1 MTGIPAPT
9 LSRVLR
15 LLEREGVVTRQSRG
29 RVEAV
34 DWQGAI
40 RRWAEDYDQAGSNTA
55 TALLEPRGLA
65 AITGKL
71 RAPPVTYAATGAFAA
86 QHFDPVAPARAATL
100 YVTDAVGAAESLG
113 LRETNAGA
121 NVVLLEPFDPVVFD
135 RTVERDGLRCV
146 APSQL
151 AVDLL
156 TGPGRE
162 PSQGEQMLIWM
173 EQNEDAW
180 RT

>member
-1 MTGIPAPT
+1 MLATSSPFWPDGCHQARRSARSRRRGPTG
-9 LSRVLR
+9 
-15 LLEREGVVTRQSRG
+15 
-29 RVEAV
+29 
-34 DWQGAI
+34 
-40 RRWAEDYDQAGSNTA
+40 TA
-55 TALLEPRGLA
+55 
-65 AITGKL
+65 
-71 RAPPVTYAATGAFAA
+71 
-86 QHFDPVAPARAATL
+86 
-100 YVTDAVGAAESLG
+100 
-113 LRETNAGA
+113 A
-121 NVVLLEPFDPVVFD
+121 NVVLLEPFDPVVFE

-162 PSQGEQMLIWM
+162 PSQGEQMLISM

>member
-1 MTGIPAPT
+1 MPPDAWQHEITPRDFYA
-9 LSRVLR
+9 
-15 LLEREGVVTRQSRG
+15 E
-29 RVEAV
+29 VEA
-34 DWQGAI
+34 
-40 RRWAEDYDQAGSNTA
+40 
-55 TALLEPRGLA
+55 EPRGLA
-65 AITGKL
+65 AIAGKL
-71 RAPPVTYAATGAFAA
+71 RAVPATYAATGAFAA
-86 QHFDPVAPARAATL
+86 QHLDPVAPARAATL
-100 YVTDAVGAAESLG
+100 YVTDAVEATECLG
-113 LRETNAGA
+113 LRETDAGA